1 MPGNVETKS
10 TAKLIVDINRNII
23 QLSFKVVISEFR
35 ERNRKKKIKI
45 NKSSN
50 RQINEAYLLTVNL
63 KIAHGRSETLGGS
76 L

>member
-10 TAKLIVDINRNII
+10 IAKLIVDINRNII
-23 QLSFKVVISEFR
+23 QSSFKLVISEFR
-35 ERNRKKKIKI
+35 ERNRKQKIKI

-50 RQINEAYLLTVNL
+50 RQINDGTVNL

>member
-1 MPGNVETKS
+1 VPGNVETKS

-35 ERNRKKKIKI
+35 ERNRKQKIKI

-50 RQINEAYLLTVNL
+50 RQINEA
-63 KIAHGRSETLGGS
+63 
-76 L
+76 

>member
-10 TAKLIVDINRNII
+10 IAKLIVDINRNVI
-23 QLSFKVVISEFR
+23 QLSFKLVISEFR
-35 ERNRKKKIKI
+35 ERNRKQKIKI

-50 RQINEAYLLTVNL
+50 RQINDSSVNL
-63 KIAHGRSETLGGS
+63 KIPHGRSETLGGS

>member
-10 TAKLIVDINRNII
+10 IAKLIVDINRNII
-23 QLSFKVVISEFR
+23 QLSFKLVISEFR
-35 ERNRKKKIKI
+35 ERNRKQKIKI

-50 RQINEAYLLTVNL
+50 RQINDRTVNL
-63 KIAHGRSETLGGS
+63 KIAHGRSETLGRS

>member
-10 TAKLIVDINRNII
+10 IAKLIVDINRNII
-23 QLSFKVVISEFR
+23 QLSFKLVISEFR
-35 ERNRKKKIKI
+35 ERNRKQKIKI

-50 RQINEAYLLTVNL
+50 RQINDCTVNL